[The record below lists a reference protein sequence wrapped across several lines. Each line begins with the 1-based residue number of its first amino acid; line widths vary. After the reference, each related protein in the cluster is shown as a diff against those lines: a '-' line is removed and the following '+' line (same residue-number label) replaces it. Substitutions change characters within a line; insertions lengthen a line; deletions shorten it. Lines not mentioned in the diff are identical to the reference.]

1 MPSPIDI
8 EDPSPA
14 ADTMGVAASWF
25 ARLNADTVSIQDLS
39 AFQTWRREQLNDQ
52 AYRQVEATWGRGESL
67 RADPEI
73 SRVLA
78 ATLASTPSG
87 RRTKTMV
94 MGFVAVAAT
103 LILAVSVG
111 VWFERGPLLGER
123 TYQTA
128 IGQHQDVVLPDGS
141 SVRLD
146 TDTRLAARFGRS
158 ERDLTLLRGRAFFS
172 VAHDAR
178 RPFIVRAGDT
188 RVRAVGTRFSV
199 RRDPADV
206 QVVLVQGVV
215 TVSSSSRTAISDQPR
230 AWTLRP
236 GQQLI
241 SDGAV
246 SGPFAVDVALATGWL
261 QNRLVFRDLPL
272 DRAIA
277 EVNRY
282 TASKVVLEALDASGT
297 PVSGVFNTGDPASF
311 ASAAADVCG
320 LEVQAGADGTLFL
333 RRRAIPTPA

>member
-14 ADTMGVAASWF
+14 ADTMGMAACWF

-39 AFQTWRREQLNDQ
+39 AFQAWRREHLHDQ
-52 AYRQVEATWGRGESL
+52 AYRQVEAMWGRGEAL

-73 SRVLA
+73 ARVLA
-78 ATLASTPSG
+78 ATLTSTPSG

-94 MGFVAVAAT
+94 MGFGAVAAT
-103 LILAVSVG
+103 LILAVSLG
-111 VWFERGPLLGER
+111 VWAERGALLGER

-128 IGQHQDVVLPDGS
+128 VGQHQEVVLPDGS

-158 ERDLTLLRGRAFFS
+158 ERDLTLLRGRVFFS

-178 RPFIVRAGDT
+178 RPFIVRAGET

-199 RRDPADV
+199 RRDPSDV

-215 TVSSSSRTAISDQPR
+215 TVSSLTANSDQPR
-230 AWTLRP
+230 AWTLRA

-241 SDGAV
+241 ADGAV
-246 SGPFAVDVALATGWL
+246 SGPSAVDVALATGWL

-272 DRAIA
+272 DDAIA

-282 TASKVVLEALDASGT
+282 TTHQVVLEAPDASGT

-311 ASAAADVCG
+311 AAAAADVCG
-320 LEVQAGADGTLFL
+320 LEVQAGANGTLFL
-333 RRRAIPTPA
+333 RRRAMPPPA

>member
-1 MPSPIDI
+1 MPSPIEI

-39 AFQTWRREQLNDQ
+39 AFQAWRREQLNDQ
-52 AYRQVEATWGRGESL
+52 AYRQVEAMWGRGEAL

-73 SRVLA
+73 ARVLA

-94 MGFVAVAAT
+94 MGFGAAAAT
-103 LILAVSVG
+103 LILAVSIG
-111 VWFERGPLLGER
+111 VWAERGPLLGER

-128 IGQHQDVVLPDGS
+128 VGQHQEVVLPDGS

-158 ERDLTLLRGRAFFS
+158 ERDLTLLRGRVFFS

-199 RRDPADV
+199 RRDPSDV

-215 TVSSSSRTAISDQPR
+215 TVSSLTANSDQPR

-241 SDGAV
+241 ADGAV
-246 SGPFAVDVALATGWL
+246 SGPSAVDVALATGWL

-272 DRAIA
+272 DDAIA

-282 TASKVVLEALDASGT
+282 TTHQVVLEAPDASGT

-311 ASAAADVCG
+311 AAAAADVCG
-320 LEVQAGADGTLFL
+320 LEVQAGANGTLFL
-333 RRRAIPTPA
+333 RRRAMPPPA